1 MLVQV
6 ITAEVAKYSYGGE
19 SWAQEDISKYPRGKI
34 VEYTNLDEFCHSW
47 VISPGVSLL
56 PRGLLVVFYML
67 WLFYLFLGIQII
79 SDTFMDAIEVIT
91 SQTKVVEVRDPEY
104 EDMLVPK
111 RVAVWNPTF
120 ANLTLMA
127 FGSSAPEIILNVFE
141 TASTLGSTPGELGP
155 STIVGSASFNFL
167 IISAVSILAVSEAYD
182 NRTVEDLEADG
193 TPRGVKKI
201 DDLGVFGITASWSVI
216 AYLWLFYVLSDY
228 EVAAWEAYL
237 TFAFFW
243 ILLAMAVAADI
254 VRREAIK
261 AKQYDR
267 IGIEDS
273 ANLTATAV
281 NDKPDA
287 RATLEPADD
296 SVMIPVTPAAEKAI
310 TDQSVESKPLRA
322 KTHRPGDSCIHKGYS
337 PVDFVNVLAPVEA
350 EGE

>member
-1 MLVQV
+1 M
-6 ITAEVAKYSYGGE
+6 
-19 SWAQEDISKYPRGKI
+19 
-34 VEYTNLDEFCHSW
+34 
-47 VISPGVSLL
+47 
-56 PRGLLVVFYML
+56 
-67 WLFYLFLGIQII
+67 
-79 SDTFMDAIEVIT
+79 
-91 SQTKVVEVRDPEY
+91 RDPEY

-287 RATLEPADD
+287 RATLETADD

-310 TDQSVESKPLRA
+310 SDQSVE
-322 KTHRPGDSCIHKGYS
+322 
-337 PVDFVNVLAPVEA
+337 
-350 EGE
+350 